1 MVLALSLLL
10 GAQGAYSQSI
20 KGGLK
25 QFVKQI
31 NKQIEDK
38 LEGQQPQKSQQPQK
52 QQQPQKP
59 QETGRSENKVTKPSA
74 PVVAESRSESEAGQ
88 AATVRLPEQHTA
100 LFAPLGYPVEAQYG
114 VKTAK
119 PSMPPREP
127 SKQVDWVGKQPNIF
141 ELDNQSL
148 VDTYLLL
155 NDCFDDGYIEL
166 WSPAHS
172 HLDNVKEELW
182 ARAGVLND
190 LVEQYNEA
198 HDEYGMEDTPQW
210 VVDGI
215 HDKIGTILDGRS
227 YKTVIKSSLVPIFTM
242 RGTFIKDE
250 TKAYFAAHG
259 GYENAVN
266 VNWTKWDPRPVKM
279 GISTSVPGQ
288 TGKVLDEVAA
298 GATVDV
304 DGVAYVLHNDGYHA
318 FASEAVN
325 TAVAGKDM
333 VMPDYIMYKGK
344 KYSVKTMRGDL
355 FSGTT
360 IKSVKLPGTLIEISN
375 SAFRGTPITEIVI
388 PASVK
393 RVQGSAFYNC
403 SNLSKVVFEG
413 DVIDEIGGCFQ
424 NCTAL
429 QSIKFPRRINERM
442 SYDMFSGC
450 TNLTEV
456 TLPENITEIPQS
468 MFEGCK
474 KLTTVSIPAGVK
486 KIGSQA
492 FSGSGI
498 VSLDIR
504 NVTEFDGF
512 CFLNCKNLKT
522 VKLNSSLKDDF
533 LMEVYDE
540 FMGCPLLEVKYVNNQ
555 YVFPEGLIFV
565 DGE

>member
-52 QQQPQKP
+52 P
-59 QETGRSENKVTKPSA
+59 QEAGRSENKVTKPSV
-74 PVVAESRSESEAGQ
+74 PVVAESRSESETGQ

-210 VVDGI
+210 VLDGI

-242 RGTFIKDE
+242 RGSFIKDE
-250 TKAYFAAHG
+250 T
-259 GYENAVN
+259 
-266 VNWTKWDPRPVKM
+266 
-279 GISTSVPGQ
+279 
-288 TGKVLDEVAA
+288 
-298 GATVDV
+298 
-304 DGVAYVLHNDGYHA
+304 
-318 FASEAVN
+318 
-325 TAVAGKDM
+325 
-333 VMPDYIMYKGK
+333 
-344 KYSVKTMRGDL
+344 
-355 FSGTT
+355 
-360 IKSVKLPGTLIEISN
+360 
-375 SAFRGTPITEIVI
+375 
-388 PASVK
+388 
-393 RVQGSAFYNC
+393 
-403 SNLSKVVFEG
+403 
-413 DVIDEIGGCFQ
+413 
-424 NCTAL
+424 
-429 QSIKFPRRINERM
+429 
-442 SYDMFSGC
+442 
-450 TNLTEV
+450 
-456 TLPENITEIPQS
+456 
-468 MFEGCK
+468 
-474 KLTTVSIPAGVK
+474 
-486 KIGSQA
+486 
-492 FSGSGI
+492 
-498 VSLDIR
+498 
-504 NVTEFDGF
+504 
-512 CFLNCKNLKT
+512 
-522 VKLNSSLKDDF
+522 
-533 LMEVYDE
+533 
-540 FMGCPLLEVKYVNNQ
+540 
-555 YVFPEGLIFV
+555 
-565 DGE
+565 